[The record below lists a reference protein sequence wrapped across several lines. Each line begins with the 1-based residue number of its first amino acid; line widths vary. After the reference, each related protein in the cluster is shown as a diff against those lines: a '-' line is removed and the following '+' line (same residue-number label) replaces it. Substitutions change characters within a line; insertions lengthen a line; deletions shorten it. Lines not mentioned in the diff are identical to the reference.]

1 MGKLRLKEWKFL
13 AKDLT
18 ADTGRIQIHVCLM
31 VQESLSKHCFYPTA
45 CAKIIRT
52 GGMWHSHQLG
62 SGMSPWVPY
71 GWMRVSSQLS
81 VPQKGSD
88 KNQRGQLYLWEEG
101 NFLCSSE
108 RSTDTYIS
116 YWCQAEPCGAPGHG
130 GFFCPPFHVGKTP
143 ASMIFS
149 EFQRSK
155 WSEVAQSC
163 LILWDPV
170 DCSLPGSS
178 IHGIFQAR
186 VLEWVAISFY
196 SRSSQ
201 SRDRSQVS
209 SIVGWHFTI
218 WVTREVLQRSEQLL
232 IKKGATRK
240 PSEIRL
246 KKPERLLKISWLT
259 T

>member
-1 MGKLRLKEWKFL
+1 MITVNIYWVPTTCQVLYVHCLDSYPKFCLRDKNIGTIITFILQMGKLRLKEWKFL

-116 YWCQAEPCGAPGHG
+116 YWCQAEPCRAPGHG

-155 WSEVAQSC
+155 WSEVKWSC
-163 LILWDPV
+163 SVMSD
-170 DCSLPGSS
+170 SLRPCG
-178 IHGIFQAR
+178 
-186 VLEWVAISFY
+186 L
-196 SRSSQ
+196 
-201 SRDRSQVS
+201 
-209 SIVGWHFTI
+209 
-218 WVTREVLQRSEQLL
+218 
-232 IKKGATRK
+232 
-240 PSEIRL
+240 
-246 KKPERLLKISWLT
+246 
-259 T
+259 